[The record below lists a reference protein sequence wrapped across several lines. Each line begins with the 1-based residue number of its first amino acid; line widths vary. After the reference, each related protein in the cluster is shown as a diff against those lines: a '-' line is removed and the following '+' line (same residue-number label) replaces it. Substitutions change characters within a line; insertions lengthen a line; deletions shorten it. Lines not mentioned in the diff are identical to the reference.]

1 MANVILRSPDATL
14 GQKSLAYAYISNS
27 ALAMVVSPSALIVSG
42 AAFATMCLGSGAC
55 VTAVTAAD
63 FIDDAATM
71 AAAKRGDPQAAAQL
85 SAMQALAMLPD
96 PIPNFAIS
104 KCDDVATLTDD
115 LVSLSDADSPTWLY
129 DTSHLPTSQTD
140 PFDISMHSQPSVG
153 FAPGAAES
161 ALSGMRGQG
170 GHAMRHLVDVGI
182 IPNRGSLEYRL
193 QLFEQI
199 AEPILELPSSTFDW
213 RVGAT
218 QARGFAGVV
227 DGDWVVIFV
236 AKEGAYQGK
245 VISAIV
251 PDAGQRALMGLK

>member
-1 MANVILRSPDATL
+1 GEYGGTNGLLYLRARYYAPSQGRFFQLDPSRLEVNLYQYSGSNPILYIDPSGHCYGPLAGMRGTFPTWCERIDMANVILRSPDATL

-129 DTSHLPTSQTD
+129 DTSHLPTS
-140 PFDISMHSQPSVG
+140 
-153 FAPGAAES
+153 
-161 ALSGMRGQG
+161 
-170 GHAMRHLVDVGI
+170 
-182 IPNRGSLEYRL
+182 
-193 QLFEQI
+193 
-199 AEPILELPSSTFDW
+199 
-213 RVGAT
+213 
-218 QARGFAGVV
+218 
-227 DGDWVVIFV
+227 
-236 AKEGAYQGK
+236 
-245 VISAIV
+245 
-251 PDAGQRALMGLK
+251 